1 MEEKNKKIEN
11 KELGE
16 DSTKYGE
23 IVSTRFGWI
32 TPSRQKER
40 AEELENLGKKKDN
53 KKNKQ

>member
-40 AEELENLGKKKDN
+40 AEELENIEEKNNKGKKR
-53 KKNKQ
+53 